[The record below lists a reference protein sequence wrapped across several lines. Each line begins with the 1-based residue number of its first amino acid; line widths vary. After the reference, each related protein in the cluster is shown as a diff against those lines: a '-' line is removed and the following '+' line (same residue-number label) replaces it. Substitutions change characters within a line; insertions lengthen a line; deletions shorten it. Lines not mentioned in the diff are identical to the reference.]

1 MQKTVGCFTEEK
13 LRELAEQPN
22 VTVMQ
27 PTHDIRYTPWTA
39 QKVSECVDRLAQLT
53 RDGVDADTI
62 KTLDE
67 DLADFASK
75 YTVFF
80 AKLTDTRFVED
91 AAHVK
96 TVKQL
101 VTLRGMVEI
110 GLMSEVEAQAQAADT
125 ALQSL
130 ASRVKAADGP

>member
-1 MQKTVGCFTEEK
+1 MKKTVGCFTEEK

-39 QKVSECVDRLAQLT
+39 QRVSACVDRLAELT
-53 RDGVDADTI
+53 RAGVDAERI
-62 KTLDE
+62 KAQDAE
-67 DLADFASK
+67 LAEFANK

-80 AKLTDTRFVED
+80 VKLTNQAFVHD
-91 AAHVK
+91 SNHLK

-101 VTLRGMVEI
+101 VTLRGMVEQ
-110 GLMSEVEAQAQAADT
+110 GMMTDVEAQAQAADT
-125 ALQSL
+125 ALRSL
-130 ASRVKAADGP
+130 ASRVKPPDAP